1 MEEAHLTGV
10 GRGFQ
15 RDGAAY
21 AKQRLPNPSKRHL
34 GTLRR
39 FLFSDRRGL
48 VYGGVEGPPH
58 IFFDIM
64 LSHTDD
70 IVTRP

>member
-21 AKQRLPNPSKRHL
+21 ANQRLPNPSKRHL

-48 VYGGVEGPPH
+48 VGVYGDNDWEIYAGALPCRA
-58 IFFDIM
+58 
-64 LSHTDD
+64 L
-70 IVTRP
+70 

>member
-1 MEEAHLTGV
+1 MEEARLTGV

-15 RDGAAY
+15 GDGAAY

-34 GTLRR
+34 GTLRK

-48 VYGGVEGPPH
+48 VGVYRDNNWEIYAGALPCRA
-58 IFFDIM
+58 
-64 LSHTDD
+64 L
-70 IVTRP
+70 

>member
-1 MEEAHLTGV
+1 MEEARLTGV
-10 GRGFQ
+10 GIGFQ

-21 AKQRLPNPSKRHL
+21 AKQRLPNPSKWHL

-48 VYGGVEGPPH
+48 VGVYRDNNWEIYAGALPCRA
-58 IFFDIM
+58 
-64 LSHTDD
+64 L
-70 IVTRP
+70 